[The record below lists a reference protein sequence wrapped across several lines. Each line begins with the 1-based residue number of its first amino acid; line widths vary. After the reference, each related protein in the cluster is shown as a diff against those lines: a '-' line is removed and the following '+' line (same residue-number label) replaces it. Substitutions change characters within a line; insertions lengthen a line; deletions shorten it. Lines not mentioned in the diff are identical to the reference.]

1 MVTKMPNPANGGKL
15 FARLSLH
22 KGHSGYKLTV
32 AHFLLIVLSM
42 MDDRVMNWSK
52 TCALVNSTHFSSGKV
67 RW

>member
-1 MVTKMPNPANGGKL
+1 MVGNFLPDYPCTKVTVDT
-15 FARLSLH
+15 SLQWH
-22 KGHSGYKLTV
+22 I
-32 AHFLLIVLSM
+32 FLLIVLSM